1 MQEQQRKLADAL
13 IEEEQ
18 KVSNSRNQIEKLTF
32 ELVETQI
39 EMSRRKTIT
48 DQLEITL
55 TNTEQEII
63 QMFEKL
69 NNVKRKYRETK
80 V

>member
-1 MQEQQRKLADAL
+1 MADAL

-18 KVSNSRNQIEKLTF
+18 KVSNSRNKIEKLTF

-48 DQLEITL
+48 DQLEINL
-55 TNTEQEII
+55 NNTEQEII

>member
-1 MQEQQRKLADAL
+1 M

-18 KVSNSRNQIEKLTF
+18 KVINSQNQINKLSY
-32 ELVETQI
+32 ELVETQM

-48 DQLEITL
+48 DELEINL
-55 TNTEQEII
+55 NNTEQEIS